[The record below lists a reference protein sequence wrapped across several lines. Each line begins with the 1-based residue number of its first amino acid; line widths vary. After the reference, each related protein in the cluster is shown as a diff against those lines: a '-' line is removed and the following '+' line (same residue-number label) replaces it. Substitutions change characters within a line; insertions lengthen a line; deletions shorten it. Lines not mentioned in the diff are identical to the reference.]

1 LPEIK
6 NKGPRKSEVHPTY
19 QEELHMTLEAM
30 NRRRFLHLTGGAA
43 AGAAMI
49 TAGVG
54 LTAVPRGAWALALE
68 SLDAHQGATLL
79 KVARHVFPHD
89 TLDDVY
95 YAGVVQSLD
104 GKAAADA
111 DVAAA
116 LAEGVKALD
125 TATSGP
131 WLDLSDG
138 YQLRILE
145 GPGEALLHT
154 VKGDAVVSL
163 YNNPLVWRHF
173 GYEGASAQY
182 GGYMNRGF
190 DDLNWLPDPDEQA
203 SPPPA

>member
-1 LPEIK
+1 MK
-6 NKGPRKSEVHPTY
+6 R
-19 QEELHMTLEAM
+19 QAM
-30 NRRRFLHLTGGAA
+30 NRRQFLHLTGGTA
-43 AGAAMI
+43 AGAAMLA
-49 TAGVG
+49 AGVG
-54 LTAVPRGAWALALE
+54 LTATPSGAWALTLT
-68 SLDAHQGATLL
+68 SLDDHQGKTLL

-104 GKAAADA
+104 GKAAANA

-116 LAEGVKALD
+116 LADGVKALD
-125 TATSGP
+125 SATSVS
-131 WLDLSDG
+131 WIDLSDG
-138 YQLRILE
+138 YQLEILE
-145 GPGEALLHT
+145 GPGQTLLHT

-173 GYEGASAQY
+173 GYEGPSAQH

-203 SPPPA
+203 SPPAA

>member
-1 LPEIK
+1 
-6 NKGPRKSEVHPTY
+6 
-19 QEELHMTLEAM
+19 MTLQAM
-30 NRRRFLHLTGGAA
+30 NRRRFLHLTGGTA

-49 TAGVG
+49 AAGVG
-54 LTAVPRGAWALALE
+54 LTATSPGAWALAL
-68 SLDAHQGATLL
+68 SRLDDHQGKTLL

-89 TLDDVY
+89 TLADVY

-104 GKAAADA
+104 GKAAANA

-116 LAEGVKALD
+116 LADGVKTLD
-125 TATSGP
+125 SATAVP
-131 WLDLSDG
+131 WIDLSDG
-138 YQLRILE
+138 YRLRILE

-173 GYEGASAQY
+173 GYEGPSAQL
-182 GGYMNRGF
+182 GGYINRGF
-190 DDLNWLPDPDEQA
+190 DDLRWLPDPDEQA

>member
-1 LPEIK
+1 MKPQ
-6 NKGPRKSEVHPTY
+6 S
-19 QEELHMTLEAM
+19 M
-30 NRRRFLHLTGGAA
+30 NRRRFLHLTGGTA

-49 TAGVG
+49 AAGVG
-54 LTAVPRGAWALALE
+54 LTATSPGAWALGLAN
-68 SLDAHQGATLL
+68 LDPHQGKTLL

-104 GKAAADA
+104 GKAANA

-116 LAEGVKALD
+116 LADGVKTLD
-125 TATSGP
+125 SATAVP
-131 WLDLSDG
+131 WIELSDG
-138 YQLRILE
+138 YQLEVLE
-145 GPGEALLHT
+145 GPGRALLDT

-173 GYEGASAQY
+173 GYEGPSAHL
-182 GGYMNRGF
+182 GGYIQRGF

-203 SPPPA
+203 SPPA

>member
-1 LPEIK
+1 
-6 NKGPRKSEVHPTY
+6 
-19 QEELHMTLEAM
+19 MTLQAM
-30 NRRRFLHLTGGAA
+30 NRRRFLHLTGGTA
-43 AGAAMI
+43 AGAAMVA
-49 TAGVG
+49 AGVG
-54 LTAVPRGAWALALE
+54 LTATSPGAWGLALT
-68 SLDAHQGATLL
+68 SLDAHQGKTLL

-104 GKAAADA
+104 GKAAANA

-116 LAEGVKALD
+116 LADGVKTLD
-125 TATSGP
+125 SATAVP
-131 WLDLSDG
+131 WVELSDG
-138 YQLRILE
+138 YRLDILE
-145 GPGEALLHT
+145 GAGQALLHT

-173 GYEGASAQY
+173 GYEGPSAQH
-182 GGYMNRGF
+182 GGYITRGF

>member
-1 LPEIK
+1 
-6 NKGPRKSEVHPTY
+6 
-19 QEELHMTLEAM
+19 MTLQAM
-30 NRRRFLHLTGGAA
+30 NRRRFLRITGGTA

-49 TAGVG
+49 SAGVG
-54 LTAVPRGAWALALE
+54 LTAASRGAWALALE
-68 SLDAHQGATLL
+68 SLDAHQGETLL

-111 DVAAA
+111 GVAAA
-116 LAEGVKALD
+116 LADGVKTLD
-125 TATSGP
+125 SATAVA
-131 WLDLSDG
+131 WIDLSDG
-138 YQLRILE
+138 YQLQILE
-145 GPGEALLHT
+145 GPGRALLDA

-173 GYEGASAQY
+173 GYEGPSAQY
-182 GGYMNRGF
+182 GGYIHRGF